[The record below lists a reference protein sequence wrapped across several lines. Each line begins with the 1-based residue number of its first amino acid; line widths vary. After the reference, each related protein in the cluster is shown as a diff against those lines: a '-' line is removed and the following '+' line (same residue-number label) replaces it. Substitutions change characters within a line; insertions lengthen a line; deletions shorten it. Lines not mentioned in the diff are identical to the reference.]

1 MRRTHFKTMEEKASF
16 IRKRKKLLGIFCM
29 LCILCNKDTLI
40 KKKPDNPAHLLI
52 DLYPTREKGLNGEI
66 AC

>member
-1 MRRTHFKTMEEKASF
+1 MEEKASF
-16 IRKRKKLLGIFCM
+16 IRKRKKVTWH
-29 LCILCNKDTLI
+29 ILYALHFVHQRYINL
-40 KKKPDNPAHLLI
+40 KKTDNPAHLLI